1 MNFFI
6 YTGED
11 SGSESD
17 TSPEFRSTLEG
28 RETQELYAML
38 KEVDNPTAEK
48 IHPHDR
54 RKLIR

>member
-1 MNFFI
+1 MNIFI
-6 YTGED
+6 CTGED

-17 TSPEFRSTLEG
+17 SAPEFRSTLEG

-38 KEVDNPTAEK
+38 KDVDNPTAEK
-48 IHPHDR
+48 IHPNDR